1 MIPHGRERRTLHERA
16 ATGDRC
22 TLGGPAGERS
32 QQNELIP
39 FGIGQLS
46 SVWSFT
52 DYRRAE
58 RAETSKVLTSILAR
72 CHDPPKPIPS

>member
-1 MIPHGRERRTLHERA
+1 MIPHGRERSTLHERA
-16 ATGDRC
+16 AAGDRY
-22 TLGGPAGERS
+22 TVGGPGVERS
-32 QQNELIP
+32 QQDELIP
-39 FGIGQLS
+39 FGIGQLR